1 MFLYNSR
8 VESRELWQF
17 HETTIENKENDEAS
31 EEKEQEIE
39 VRRSKRAII
48 EKSFGPNFLMYLLE
62 SEP

>member
-1 MFLYNSR
+1 MFLCNSR
-8 VESRELWQF
+8 VESRELRQF

-39 VRRSKRAII
+39 VRRSKRARI
-48 EKSFGPNFLMYLLE
+48 EKSFGPDFLTYLLE